1 MIIQTMVNLAL
12 DDPTCAALVGDRV
25 YPRQMPDA
33 PTFPLAVIT
42 KVYGRGETDQAGAV
56 ELEEARVQIDLY
68 TDQGYAALVVLRR
81 AFRELFHGRAHG
93 RGSSPPNSC
102 AIQRA
107 TCMNDVDMTEP
118 TQERAGPRLR
128 RRMLEFR
135 VWNTE
140 E

>member
-1 MIIQTMVNLAL
+1 MIVTTMVNLAL
-12 DDPTCAALVGDRV
+12 ADPACAALVADRI

-68 TDQGYAALVVLRR
+68 TVDGYASLTPLRR
-81 AFRELFHGRAHG
+81 AFRQLFHGRAHPREG
-93 RGSSPPNSC
+93 SPPNPC

-118 TQERAGPRLR
+118 TEERAGPRLR
-128 RRMLEFR
+128 RRMMEFR